1 MFLLS
6 REAALVAASN
16 APLFSSSRATA
27 AAQSEHYPFVFDAY
41 ADARQSS
48 SFIAGSKVASM
59 CTNTVII
66 RLVFFI
72 FVAVSI
78 QHILFFTFRYQNG
91 CNECLICK
99 FSYVEN
105 LEFHKTRNFHIALL
119 L

>member
-1 MFLLS
+1 M
-6 REAALVAASN
+6 AASN

-66 RLVFFI
+66 PLVFYI
-72 FVAVSI
+72 RGSLYTTYIV
-78 QHILFFTFRYQNG
+78 
-91 CNECLICK
+91 
-99 FSYVEN
+99 
-105 LEFHKTRNFHIALL
+105 FHI
-119 L
+119 